1 MDMNKQFEAMIDTV
15 FQGQASGSVA
25 QRLLASNGNVAALR
39 PWIGEDGRAYITQN
53 QGNKDVA
60 RLAANATLR
69 KDEWKE
75 FDQAVLRAARERLI
89 GTTDLTSRGLGYRVG
104 NGLGK
109 TVLEYEDMSDMED
122 AHISMAGETRGEND
136 RPEFDLNYLPLP
148 IIHKPFQI
156 NIRNLNASREV
167 GQSLDTTMAE
177 QAARKVAEK
186 IEEILFTGASA
197 FTYGGGT
204 IRGYTD
210 HPNRNTVS
218 LTGNW
223 DESAQSGEDILAD
236 VLSMKQAA
244 IDDRHYGP
252 FMLYVPTNYD
262 ATLDGDFKSNSD
274 KTIRQRIR
282 EVDQIID
289 VKVADKL
296 TDDNVILVQMTSD
309 VVRMVEGLN
318 VTTVEWQS
326 EGGMI
331 FHFKVMAIMIPQIR
345 ADQDDRSG
353 LIHGS

>member
-1 MDMNKQFEAMIDTV
+1 
-15 FQGQASGSVA
+15 
-25 QRLLASNGNVAALR
+25 
-39 PWIGEDGRAYITQN
+39 
-53 QGNKDVA
+53 
-60 RLAANATLR
+60 
-69 KDEWKE
+69 
-75 FDQAVLRAARERLI
+75 
-89 GTTDLTSRGLGYRVG
+89 
-104 NGLGK
+104 
-109 TVLEYEDMSDMED
+109 MED